1 MEDNSSRK
9 DLAFFLALFMVF
21 VSYAL
26 ALLLFGTSRLS
37 LTFLFIVFI
46 IAPLVAGC
54 FKIRKNLSP
63 DLSVFPW
70 LLAGVFCISAFLFV
84 IESIPHMAV
93 ISCETASPACIMNG
107 LIDCGITLLWPV
119 LAFVSICALY
129 LYSVVRRN

>member
-1 MEDNSSRK
+1 MEDDSSRK

-54 FKIRKNLSP
+54 FKIRKDLSP
-63 DLSVFPW
+63 DVSVFPW

-93 ISCETASPACIMNG
+93 ISCEKASLACIMNG

-119 LAFVSICALY
+119 LVIVSICALY
-129 LYSVVRRN
+129 LYSIVRRN